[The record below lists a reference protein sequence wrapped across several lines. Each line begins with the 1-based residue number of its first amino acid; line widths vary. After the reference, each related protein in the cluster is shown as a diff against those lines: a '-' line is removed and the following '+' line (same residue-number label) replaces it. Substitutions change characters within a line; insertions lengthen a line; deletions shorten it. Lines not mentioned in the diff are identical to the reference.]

1 MQIQPVSFQGL
12 LNLFENTEDNPRY
25 HKFKRVLEDL
35 FEGLDVVNEI
45 LKIEPLFITK
55 TAEELQWGYED
66 PVFKL
71 VHTVDPSLLPSAV
84 FSLRVSGFTSKLF
97 VNCQVWYVNCL
108 ANFFQPA
115 KGAHSVTH
123 CCLFW

>member
-1 MQIQPVSFQGL
+1 MSSSDCHGNIVHTTPYLHSHEINLSPFQGL
-12 LNLFENTEDNPRY
+12 LNLFENTEDNPKY
-25 HKFKRVLEDL
+25 HKFKRVFEDL

-71 VHTVDPSLLPSAV
+71 VHAVDPSLLPSAV
-84 FSLRVSGFTSKLF
+84 FSLRVSGFTSELF
-97 VNCQVWYVNCL
+97 VKFD
-108 ANFFQPA
+108 A
-115 KGAHSVTH
+115 
-123 CCLFW
+123 